1 MIDKHGVQGM
11 LELIFTNKF
20 KNKLLWSVTSTLV
33 FFLPLLA
40 RGAHFTTQHHSLA
53 IYHTIHCPGKK
64 KIVKTNSPIVQFQ
77 VRRDN

>member
-20 KNKLLWSVTSTLV
+20 KNTLLWSVTSTLV

-40 RGAHFTTQHHSLA
+40 RGAHSQHN
-53 IYHTIHCPGKK
+53 IIHRLFNILSTAQERKK
-64 KIVKTNSPIVQFQ
+64 MLKQIHK
-77 VRRDN
+77 